1 MKSRLD
7 AELVRRGLA
16 RSRELASELIDA
28 GQVLVGGIPATKAA
42 TSVDWQT
49 SIKLKDEHDEF
60 VSRGGHK
67 LAGAL
72 EHFSQLNVADLV
84 ALDAGASTGGFTD
97 VLLKRG
103 VKQVVAVDVGYGQ
116 LAWELQSDS
125 RVKILDRVNV
135 RNLTP
140 QQVGVE
146 IDLVVADL
154 SFISLRVLPVVTK
167 RQPSPIRSRFRP
179 CNRNGA
185 SMSKS
190 IKSILLV
197 THPMR
202 AEAISAANE
211 IAKLLI
217 AKQIKV
223 YSTIDTVGANSF
235 SDSDQVDL
243 AVVLGGD
250 GTMLRAAQICRGKN
264 TPILGINLGHVG
276 FLAEIDRPSVAQ
288 IVDSIS
294 AGSFTVEERMS
305 LNYQLQR
312 GGKTILDGWALNE
325 VLVERNDHQMI
336 DLFVQID
343 HRPLSRWWCDSVIC
357 ATPTG
362 STAYAYSAGGPVVWP
377 EVDALVLLPLAA
389 HALFS
394 RPMVV
399 SPNSEIVLDLE
410 SESADLNADGIRRTK
425 LEKSDRIIL
434 TSAKEDVLLA
444 HIKAATFTD
453 RLVAKFKLPVEG
465 WRGE

>member
-1 MKSRLD
+1 
-7 AELVRRGLA
+7 
-16 RSRELASELIDA
+16 
-28 GQVLVGGIPATKAA
+28 
-42 TSVDWQT
+42 
-49 SIKLKDEHDEF
+49 
-60 VSRGGHK
+60 
-67 LAGAL
+67 
-72 EHFSQLNVADLV
+72 
-84 ALDAGASTGGFTD
+84 
-97 VLLKRG
+97 
-103 VKQVVAVDVGYGQ
+103 
-116 LAWELQSDS
+116 
-125 RVKILDRVNV
+125 
-135 RNLTP
+135 
-140 QQVGVE
+140 
-146 IDLVVADL
+146 
-154 SFISLRVLPVVTK
+154 
-167 RQPSPIRSRFRP
+167 
-179 CNRNGA
+179 
-185 SMSKS
+185 MSNS
-190 IKSILLV
+190 IKSVLLV
-197 THPMR
+197 THPTR
-202 AEAISAANE
+202 PEAISTANDL
-211 IAKLLI
+211 AKLLLV
-217 AKQIKV
+217 KQIKV
-223 YSTIDTVGANSF
+223 FSTIQTVGANEYSEK
-235 SDSDQVDL
+235 DQIDI

-276 FLAEIDRPSVAQ
+276 FLAEIDRPSLTE
-288 IVDSIS
+288 IVDAICT
-294 AGSFTVEERMS
+294 GSFAVEERMS
-305 LNYQLQR
+305 LNYQLLR

-399 SPNSEIVLDLE
+399 SPSSEIVLDLE
-410 SESADLNADGIRRTK
+410 SASADLNADGIRRTK
-425 LEKSDRIIL
+425 LEKNDRIIL

>member
-1 MKSRLD
+1 
-7 AELVRRGLA
+7 
-16 RSRELASELIDA
+16 
-28 GQVLVGGIPATKAA
+28 
-42 TSVDWQT
+42 
-49 SIKLKDEHDEF
+49 
-60 VSRGGHK
+60 
-67 LAGAL
+67 
-72 EHFSQLNVADLV
+72 
-84 ALDAGASTGGFTD
+84 
-97 VLLKRG
+97 
-103 VKQVVAVDVGYGQ
+103 
-116 LAWELQSDS
+116 
-125 RVKILDRVNV
+125 
-135 RNLTP
+135 
-140 QQVGVE
+140 
-146 IDLVVADL
+146 
-154 SFISLRVLPVVTK
+154 
-167 RQPSPIRSRFRP
+167 
-179 CNRNGA
+179 
-185 SMSKS
+185 
-190 IKSILLV
+190 
-197 THPMR
+197 MR
-202 AEAISAANE
+202 AEAVSAANE

-223 YSTIDTVGANSF
+223 YATIDTVGANSF

-410 SESADLNADGIRRTK
+410 SASADLNADGIRRTK